1 MQEES
6 GAVYEGDGPR
16 SIAMNQRN
24 YDWEAAIGKLEDAKL
39 FLETLLFRLKYKIT
53 KDEGRIPWAFN
64 SVVKDEKDKPMTVHD
79 LEISL
84 LTLFT
89 IAGGQLEEDLE
100 PKLPKKDVKL
110 ASRIIRIVGAFIIAL
125 TIFAIMKIA
134 TNENRLRKAGEAMG
148 RQQGRLQQSCGNLPL
163 RSFGLPRSSEI
174 DHLGRI

>member
-6 GAVYEGDGPR
+6 GAVYEGDGLR

-64 SVVKDEKDKPMTVHD
+64 SVVKDEKEKPMTVHD

-100 PKLPKKDVKL
+100 PKLPKKGVKL

-134 TNENRLRKAGEAMG
+134 TNENRLRKAGEAIAMPHVTME
-148 RQQGRLQQSCGNLPL
+148 RKQP
-163 RSFGLPRSSEI
+163 
-174 DHLGRI
+174 